1 MPRAQNFS
9 KMAAQFQGLQFYQV
23 KVQSSMGQQ
32 QMMIMMKAQ
41 QVRERGEG
49 IEHHKNRLRFP
60 YESTFLRSDYLPL
73 APVVDVGGMG
83 GQVGN
88 TKETMAEKMEVMEI
102 FNKQLHSSFNAEQA
116 KLFLAFRSKVAA
128 PPPIYTAACALGC
141 SCACSPQHW

>member
-1 MPRAQNFS
+1 MAASWLSAGAHTRFTARVPRAQNFS

-60 YESTFLRSDYLPL
+60 YVSTFFD
-73 APVVDVGGMG
+73 
-83 GQVGN
+83 
-88 TKETMAEKMEVMEI
+88 
-102 FNKQLHSSFNAEQA
+102 
-116 KLFLAFRSKVAA
+116 
-128 PPPIYTAACALGC
+128 PII
-141 SCACSPQHW
+141 SPSHQ